1 MKRTIMILVT
11 ILAVAIFTVS
21 CSKKEGANSGVGGK
35 VNNTKA
41 KSITA
46 AGATFP
52 LPYYNKIFKT
62 YTKKVGKILVTYGG
76 IGSGGGIRSLTD
88 KVVDF
93 GATDAFLNNKKL
105 KKMGAE
111 VLHIPTCIG
120 AVVAAYN
127 LDGVLNL
134 KLNPDI
140 LAGIFLG
147 KITNWNDTQIK
158 AVNKGIKLPD
168 MKITVVHRSDGSGT
182 TKIFSDYM
190 SKISKDW
197 QEKVGSGKSL
207 KWPVGIGAKGNP
219 GVAGNISSTK
229 GAIGYVGFE
238 FAKSQN
244 IPVASL
250 QNMKGNFIKPSIESI
265 TAAAKGDIPQDT
277 RVYITNT
284 DADTG
289 YPITGFTWL
298 IFYKEQAYD
307 GRSFDQ
313 ALQTMKLLDWILED
327 VAQRTAIK
335 VNYAPLPTS
344 VRLRAKEILREV
356 TYNGK
361 KVL

>member
-1 MKRTIMILVT
+1 MKKMISIFILILTIIML
-11 ILAVAIFTVS
+11 TVS
-21 CSKKEGANSGVGGK
+21 CSKKDETNGNAN
-35 VNNTKA
+35 NQKA

-52 LPYYNKIFKT
+52 LPFYNKIFKT

-93 GATDAFLNNKKL
+93 GATDAFLNDKKL
-105 KKMGAE
+105 KAMGAE

-127 LDGVLNL
+127 LAGISNL
-134 KLNPDI
+134 KLTPEV
-140 LAGIFLG
+140 LADIFLG
-147 KITNWNDTQIK
+147 KITNWNDAKIGV
-158 AVNKGIKLPD
+158 VNKGVNLPD

-182 TKIFSDYM
+182 TKVFSNYI
-190 SKISKDW
+190 SKISSEWGD
-197 QEKVGSGKSL
+197 KVGSGKSL

-244 IPVASL
+244 ISVASL
-250 QNMKGNFIKPSIESI
+250 QNMKGKFISPSIESI
-265 TAAAKGDIPQDT
+265 TAAAKGNIPLDT
-277 RVYITNT
+277 RAYITNT
-284 DADTG
+284 DAEIG

-298 IFYKEQAYD
+298 IFYKEQSYD
-307 GRSFDQ
+307 DRSKDQ
-313 ALQTMKLLDWILED
+313 ALQTIKLLDWILED
-327 VAQRTAIK
+327 DAQNTAIK
-335 VNYAPLPTS
+335 VNYAPLPKT
-344 VRLRAKEILREV
+344 VRSRAKEILRTV
-356 TYNGK
+356 TYGGK
-361 KVL
+361 KIL